1 MLLDVVKLAI
11 QSRED
16 EVVQWGLKVFTKI
29 SAELANQ
36 DKLIHVYQWTVKDG
50 TYFYFHQP

>member
-1 MLLDVVKLAI
+1 MLLDVVKLAL

-16 EVVQWGLKVFTKI
+16 EVVQWGLKVFIKI

-36 DKLIHVYQWTVKDG
+36 DKLIHVYQWTVKES
-50 TYFYFHQP
+50 TYFYFYQP